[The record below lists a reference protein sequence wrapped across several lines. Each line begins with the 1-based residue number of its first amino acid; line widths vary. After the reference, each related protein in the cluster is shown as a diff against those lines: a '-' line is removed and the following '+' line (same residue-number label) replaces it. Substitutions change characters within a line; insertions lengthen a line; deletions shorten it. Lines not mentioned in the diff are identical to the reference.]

1 MQDDS
6 TGLWPV
12 SSIIAECKAQARQT
26 LDPGFTRF
34 MNAAATALEA
44 QSREIAE
51 LRETERRLSDGL
63 ALSRAENLRLRDDIT
78 QATAERDDTQAQLM
92 EAVSVMEM
100 ARERMDA
107 ISREIASRSGIA
119 LAPDTRRGQELRC
132 QLATIKTFLAQSKG
146 TQND

>member
-78 QATAERDDTQAQLM
+78 QATAERDATHAWLD
-92 EAVSVMEM
+92 
-100 ARERMDA
+100 DA
-107 ISREIASRSGIA
+107 MGIVKR
-119 LAPDTRRGQELRC
+119 LIQRLGGIGLTDLR
-132 QLATIKTFLAQSKG
+132 AETFLAKIKG

>member
-1 MQDDS
+1 MEDDLA
-6 TGLWPV
+6 GLV
-12 SSIIAECKAQARQT
+12 AGYKDALLDSDFDEYGFTIKRGNLRILVTTLEAQAR
-26 LDPGFTRF
+26 
-34 MNAAATALEA
+34 
-44 QSREIAE
+44 EIVE
-51 LRETERRLSDGL
+51 LREIDRRLCDGL
-63 ALSRAENLRLRDDIT
+63 ELSVAENRRLRDDVT
-78 QATAERDDTQAQLM
+78 QATTERDDTQAQLM

-132 QLATIKTFLAQSKG
+132 QLAKIKTFLAQSKG